1 MLIIHEEENWQPVI
15 HYILLFAHGPIR
27 AQKGALRNGSR
38 PNRDEALTRLT
49 INC

>member
-1 MLIIHEEENWQPVI
+1 MLIIHEEENWQPMM

-27 AQKGALRNGSR
+27 AQKGALRNGS
-38 PNRDEALTRLT
+38 NRDEALTRLT